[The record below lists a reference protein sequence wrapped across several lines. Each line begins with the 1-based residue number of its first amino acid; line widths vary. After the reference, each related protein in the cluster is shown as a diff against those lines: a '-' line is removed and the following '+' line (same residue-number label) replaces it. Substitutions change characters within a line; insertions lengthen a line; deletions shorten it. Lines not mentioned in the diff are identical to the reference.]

1 MVYEH
6 LLKNELTMKKVAV
19 YGQSYSISAEK
30 EIQILLEILEENNIV
45 CFIESKFYNLLVEGD
60 ILNKKYPTFSHF
72 NDLNN
77 SFDLMFTL
85 GGDGTILRA
94 VTYIR
99 HLGIP
104 MLGINTGRLGF
115 LATINKKTIKES
127 VTLILNGAYSVQE
140 RTLLSVKTSPET
152 EKFSEINFAL
162 NEVTIARKNTTSM
175 IGVTTNLNHE
185 YLTNY
190 WADGL
195 IIATPTGSTGYSLSC
210 NGPVVSPDSKNLVIT
225 PIAPHNLTARSMVIS
240 DETSI
245 QLEVDSREKEFL
257 ISLDSRITSVAKNT
271 KVFIEKAPFTI
282 KSIIPN
288 NQSFLQTLRSK
299 LLWGEDTRNETNL

>member
-1 MVYEH
+1 
-6 LLKNELTMKKVAV
+6 MKKVAI

-30 EIQILLEILEENNIV
+30 EIQILLEVLNENNIV
-45 CFIESKFYNLLVEGD
+45 CFIEKQFYDLLIEEN
-60 ILNKKYPTFSHF
+60 ILDKKYPTFSHF

-77 SFDLMFTL
+77 SFETLFTL

-99 HLGIP
+99 DLGIP
-104 MLGINTGRLGF
+104 ILGINTGRLGF
-115 LATINKKTIKES
+115 LATINKKSIKES
-127 VTLILNGAYSVQE
+127 INLILKGEYTIQE
-140 RTLLSVKTSPET
+140 RTLLSVKTLPKT
-152 EKFSEINFAL
+152 EAFSELNFAL

-175 IGVTTNLNHE
+175 IGVKTSLNND

-210 NGPVVSPDSKNLVIT
+210 NGPVISPDSKNVVIT
-225 PIAPHNLTARSMVIS
+225 PIAPHNLNARPMVIS
-240 DETSI
+240 DETKIKLS
-245 QLEVDSREKEFL
+245 VDSREKDFL
-257 ISLDSRITSVAKNT
+257 ISLDSRITTVSKNT
-271 KVFIEKAPFTI
+271 EVFIEKANFTI

>member
-1 MVYEH
+1 
-6 LLKNELTMKKVAV
+6 MKKVAI

-30 EIQILLEILEENNIV
+30 EIQILLKVLQQHNIV
-45 CFIESKFYNLLVEGD
+45 SFIEKQFYDLLVEGD
-60 ILNKKYPTFSHF
+60 ILDKKYPTFSHF
-72 NDLNN
+72 NDLNS
-77 SFDLMFTL
+77 SFDVLFTL

-99 HLGIP
+99 DLDIP
-104 MLGINTGRLGF
+104 ILGINTGRLGF
-115 LATINKKTIKES
+115 LATINKTAIEES
-127 VTLILNGAYSVQE
+127 VNLILNGDYSIQE

-152 EKFSEINFAL
+152 AAFVELNFAL

-175 IGVTTNLNHE
+175 IGVKTCLNEE

-210 NGPVVSPDSKNLVIT
+210 NGPVISPDSKNLVIT
-225 PIAPHNLTARSMVIS
+225 PIAPHNLNARPMVIA
-240 DETSI
+240 DDTQI
-245 QLEVDSREKEFL
+245 KLTIDSREKDFL
-257 ISLDSRITSVAKNT
+257 ISLDSRITTVAKNT
-271 KVFIEKAPFTI
+271 VVYIEKASFTI
-282 KSIIPN
+282 KSIIPK
-288 NQSFLQTLRSK
+288 NQSFLQTLRTK

>member
-1 MVYEH
+1 
-6 LLKNELTMKKVAV
+6 LKKVAI

-30 EIQILLEILEENNIV
+30 EIKILLEVLEENNIV
-45 CFIESKFYNLLVEGD
+45 CFIEEAFYNLLIAGFSLD
-60 ILNKKYPTFSHF
+60 KKYPTFSHF

-77 SFDLMFTL
+77 SFDIMFTV

-99 HLGIP
+99 DLGIP
-104 MLGINTGRLGF
+104 ILGINTGRLGF
-115 LATINKKTIKES
+115 LATINKNEIKES
-127 VTLILNGAYSVQE
+127 ISLILKGEYSIQE
-140 RTLLSVKTSPET
+140 RSLLSIKTTPKIAE
-152 EKFSEINFAL
+152 FAHLNFAL
-162 NEVTIARKNTTSM
+162 NEITISRKNTTSM
-175 IGVTTNLNHE
+175 IGIKTYLNEE

-210 NGPVVSPDSKNLVIT
+210 NGPVISPDSNSLVLA
-225 PIAPHNLTARSMVIS
+225 PIAPHNLNARPMVIS
-240 DETSI
+240 DTTSI
-245 QLEVDSREKEFL
+245 QLTIDSREKDFL
-257 ISLDSRITSVAKNT
+257 ISLDSRIRSVEKNT
-271 KVFIEKAPFTI
+271 KILIEKASFTI
-282 KSIIPN
+282 KSILPR

>member
-1 MVYEH
+1 
-6 LLKNELTMKKVAV
+6 MKKVAI

-30 EIQILLEILEENNIV
+30 EIQILLEVLTDNNIT
-45 CFIESKFYNLLVEGD
+45 CFIEQKFYDLLIQGN
-60 ILNKKYPTFSHF
+60 ILDKKHPTFSHF
-72 NDLNN
+72 NDLND
-77 SFDLMFTL
+77 SFEVMFTL

-99 HLGIP
+99 NLGIP
-104 MLGINTGRLGF
+104 ILGINTGRLGF

-127 VTLILNGAYSVQE
+127 INLILKGEYSIQE
-140 RTLLSVKTSPET
+140 RTLLTVKTLPKTDE
-152 EKFSEINFAL
+152 FSELNFAL

-175 IGVTTNLNHE
+175 IGVRTSLNNE

-225 PIAPHNLTARSMVIS
+225 PIAPHNLTARTMVIS

-245 QLEVDSREKEFL
+245 QLTIDSREKDFL
-257 ISLDSRITSVAKNT
+257 ISLDSRITTVPKNT
-271 KVFIEKAPFTI
+271 EVLIEKAAFTI
-282 KSIIPN
+282 KSIIPK